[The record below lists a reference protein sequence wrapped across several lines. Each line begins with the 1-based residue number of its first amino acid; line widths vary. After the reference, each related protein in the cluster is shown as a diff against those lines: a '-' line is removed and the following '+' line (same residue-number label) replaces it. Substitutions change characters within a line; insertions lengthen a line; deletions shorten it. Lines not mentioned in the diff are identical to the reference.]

1 MINPDD
7 FSVLY
12 CLYLNN
18 GLTDYEIDK
27 QTSLGYPKI
36 HRVADSLEN
45 RGFISNMLFN
55 RQDLSYFITESGKN
69 IVRGCLKTLEEEN
82 YTKKKRFK

>member
-27 QTSLGYPKI
+27 LTNLGYPKI
-36 HRVADSLEN
+36 HRIADNLEN
-45 RGFISNMLFN
+45 RGFVSDMLFN
-55 RQDLSYFITESGKN
+55 RQALAYFITESGKN
-69 IVRGCLKTLEEEN
+69 VVRSCLNTLTEEN
-82 YTKKKRFK
+82 HIKKKRF